1 MRAST
6 PDRGKRSSRPRGRA
20 LLRASFLVPASLAL
34 LVVVVAVSLHP
45 LARSRTRAALDRL
58 EGAHGE
64 FLDARLSLFPL
75 RYTVTHLKIRNL
87 ETRVQEPFFYAESVA
102 VDLRWASLFRGRL
115 IGSIDARGVK
125 MVIEQ
130 PKPGSTMRLPSLSDL
145 VPVAA
150 VVERLQLTKG
160 EVLYA
165 WVREENQPTLWFQEI
180 EATLENLGSR
190 PGLTEGPL
198 VLAAR
203 GQFARQGMMRVTVTA
218 EPYATPLVFA
228 GEAVA
233 ENLDLSQMNPYI
245 AATKGVKL
253 TPGAFSMRMSFA
265 SKNGRLTGTID
276 PHLTGTEI
284 QSADEDLGSALKALL
299 GKISL
304 SVSGPTEGT
313 RPSGR
318 IAVSDD
324 FRDPS
329 LQFVLVLEKTIEN
342 GFLLGMQEGLKRA
355 YSGPPG
361 KQPDQAKP
369 EATPLKT
376 QQK

>member
-1 MRAST
+1 
-6 PDRGKRSSRPRGRA
+6 
-20 LLRASFLVPASLAL
+20 VPASLAL

-45 LARSRTRAALDRL
+45 LARSRTRAALDGL

-87 ETRVQEPFFYAESVA
+87 ETRVREPFFYAESVT

-115 IGSIDARGVK
+115 VGSIDAHGVK
-125 MVIEQ
+125 MVLEQ
-130 PKPGSTMRLPSLSDL
+130 PKPGGKLRLPSLSDL

-150 VVERLQLTKG
+150 VLERLQLTKG

-165 WVREENQPTLWFQEI
+165 WVREQNQPILWFHDI

-198 VLAAR
+198 VLNAR
-203 GQFARQGMMRVTVTA
+203 GQFVRQGTMRVSVTA
-218 EPYATPLVFA
+218 EPFATPLVFA

-233 ENLDLSQMNPYI
+233 EDVDLSQMNPYI

-253 TPGAFSMRMSFA
+253 TPGAFSMKMSFA
-265 SKNGRLTGTID
+265 SKNGRLTGTVD

-284 QSADEDLGSALKALL
+284 QSADEDLGSKLTALL

-304 SVSGPTEGT
+304 TVSGQTEGT

-329 LQFVLVLEKTIEN
+329 LQLVPVLEKTIEN
-342 GFLLGMQEGLKRA
+342 GFLLGMQESLKRA
-355 YSGPPG
+355 YAGPPG

-376 QQK
+376 QQP

>member
-6 PDRGKRSSRPRGRA
+6 RDRWKRSSRRLGAA
-20 LLRASFLVPASLAL
+20 LLRASFLLPASLAL

-45 LARSRTRAALDRL
+45 LARSRTRAALDGL

-87 ETRVQEPFFYAESVA
+87 ETRVQEPTFYAESVA

-125 MVIEQ
+125 LVLEQ
-130 PKPGSTMRLPSLSDL
+130 PKPGGKLRLPALSEL

-150 VVERLQLTKG
+150 VLERLQLTKA

-165 WVREENQPTLWFQEI
+165 WVREQNQPTLWFHEI

-198 VLAAR
+198 VLVAR
-203 GQFARQGMMRVTVTA
+203 GQFARKGTMRVTVTA
-218 EPYATPLVFA
+218 EPHATPLVFA

-245 AATKGVKL
+245 AAITGVKL
-253 TPGAFSMRMSFA
+253 TPGAFSMKMSFA
-265 SKNGRLTGTID
+265 SKNGRLTGTVD
-276 PHLTGTEI
+276 PHLTGTDI
-284 QSADEDLGSALKALL
+284 QAADEDLGSKLKALL

-329 LQFVLVLEKTIEN
+329 LQLVLVLEKTIEN
-342 GFLLGMQEGLKRA
+342 GFLLGIQESLKRA
-355 YSGPPG
+355 HSGPPG

-376 QQK
+376 QQR

>member
-1 MRAST
+1 
-6 PDRGKRSSRPRGRA
+6 
-20 LLRASFLVPASLAL
+20 VPASLAL

-45 LARSRTRAALDRL
+45 LARSRTRAALDGL

-87 ETRVQEPFFYAESVA
+87 ETRVREPFFYAESVT

-115 IGSIDARGVK
+115 VGSIDAHGVK
-125 MVIEQ
+125 MVLEQ
-130 PKPGSTMRLPSLSDL
+130 PKPGGKLRLPSLSDL

-150 VVERLQLTKG
+150 VLERLQLTKG
-160 EVLYA
+160 EALYA
-165 WVREENQPTLWFQEI
+165 WVREQNQPILWFHDI

-198 VLAAR
+198 VLNAR
-203 GQFARQGMMRVTVTA
+203 GQFVRQGTMRVSVTA
-218 EPYATPLVFA
+218 EPFATPLVFA

-233 ENLDLSQMNPYI
+233 EDVDLSQMNPYI

-253 TPGAFSMRMSFA
+253 TPGAFSMKMSFA
-265 SKNGRLTGTID
+265 SKNGRLTGTVD

-284 QSADEDLGSALKALL
+284 QSADEDLGSKLTALL

-304 SVSGPTEGT
+304 TVSGQTEGT

-329 LQFVLVLEKTIEN
+329 LQLVPVLEKTIEN
-342 GFLLGMQEGLKRA
+342 GFLLGMQESLKRA
-355 YSGPPG
+355 YAGPPG

-376 QQK
+376 QQP

>member
-1 MRAST
+1 MGAST
-6 PDRGKRSSRPRGRA
+6 HPAERSSRPRRP
-20 LLRASFLVPASLAL
+20 LFLRASFLVPAALAL

-45 LARSRTRAALDRL
+45 LARNRTRAALERL
-58 EGAHGE
+58 EGARGD

-75 RYTVTHLKIRNL
+75 RYTVTHLKVRNL
-87 ETRVQEPFFYAESVA
+87 ETRVKEPFFYAESVA
-102 VDLRWASLFRGRL
+102 VELRWASLLRGRL
-115 IGSIDARGVK
+115 VGSVDAQGVK

-130 PKPGSTMRLPSLSDL
+130 PKPGSKLHLPSPSDL

-150 VVERLQLTKG
+150 VLQRLRLTKG

-165 WVREENQPTLWFQEI
+165 WVREENQPTLWLHEI

-190 PGLTEGPL
+190 PGLTEGPV
-198 VLAAR
+198 VLNAR
-203 GQFARQGMMRVTVTA
+203 GQFVRQGTMRVSVTA
-218 EPYATPLVFA
+218 EPYATPLAFT

-253 TPGAFSMRMSFA
+253 TPGSFSMRMSFA
-265 SKNGRLTGTID
+265 SKNGRLTGTLD

-284 QSADEDLGSALKALL
+284 QSADEDLGSKLKALL

-313 RPSGR
+313 RQSGR

-329 LQFVLVLEKTIEN
+329 LQLVPVLEKTIEN
-342 GFLLGMQEGLKRA
+342 GFLLGMQEGLQRA

-369 EATPLKT
+369 QATPLKT
-376 QQK
+376 QQ

>member
-1 MRAST
+1 M
-6 PDRGKRSSRPRGRA
+6 
-20 LLRASFLVPASLAL
+20 
-34 LVVVVAVSLHP
+34 
-45 LARSRTRAALDRL
+45 
-58 EGAHGE
+58 
-64 FLDARLSLFPL
+64 
-75 RYTVTHLKIRNL
+75 
-87 ETRVQEPFFYAESVA
+87 QEPIFYAESVA

-125 MVIEQ
+125 LVLEQ
-130 PKPGSTMRLPSLSDL
+130 PKPGGKLRLPSLSEL

-150 VVERLQLTKG
+150 VLERLQLTNA

-165 WVREENQPTLWFQEI
+165 WVREQNQPTLWFHEI

-198 VLAAR
+198 VLVAR
-203 GQFARQGMMRVTVTA
+203 GQFVRKGTMPVTVTA

-233 ENLDLSQMNPYI
+233 GDPGPLPDELLHRGDHGE
-245 AATKGVKL
+245 AH
-253 TPGAFSMRMSFA
+253 PGAFSMKMSFA
-265 SKNGRLTGTID
+265 SKKGRLTGTVD

-284 QSADEDLGSALKALL
+284 QSADADLGSKLKALL

-313 RPSGR
+313 QSSGR

-329 LQFVLVLEKTIEN
+329 LQLVLVLEKTIEN

-376 QQK
+376 QQR